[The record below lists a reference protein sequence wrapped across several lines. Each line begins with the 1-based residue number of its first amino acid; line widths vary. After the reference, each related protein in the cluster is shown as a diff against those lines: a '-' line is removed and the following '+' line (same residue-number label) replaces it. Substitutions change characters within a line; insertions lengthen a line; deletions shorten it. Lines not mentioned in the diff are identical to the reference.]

1 MKIGSD
7 LNEDIRRA
15 TIFRDEIGWDNFL
28 VNIRLL
34 WGPFL
39 PHSVLRQAFKYKMVF
54 PVIGSSYMTWLKQL
68 IQIGP
73 A

>member
-1 MKIGSD
+1 MYRFKMKIGSD
-7 LNEDIRRA
+7 LDEDIRRA

-39 PHSVLRQAFKYKMVF
+39 PHPVLRQAFKYKMVV
-54 PVIGSSYMTWLKQL
+54 PDIGTSYMTWLQ
-68 IQIGP
+68 
-73 A
+73 